1 MRKKKRLQK
10 IPYYNPRTIMFAEE
24 PFGTDVAGSPSET
37 INHDLLARIR
47 VARDAREAATVQATK
62 RKSA

>member
-1 MRKKKRLQK
+1 MKKRLQK
-10 IPYYNPRTIMFAEE
+10 IPYYNPRTITFDEK

-37 INHDLLARIR
+37 LNHDLLARIR
-47 VARDAREAATVQATK
+47 VARDASEAEAIQATK